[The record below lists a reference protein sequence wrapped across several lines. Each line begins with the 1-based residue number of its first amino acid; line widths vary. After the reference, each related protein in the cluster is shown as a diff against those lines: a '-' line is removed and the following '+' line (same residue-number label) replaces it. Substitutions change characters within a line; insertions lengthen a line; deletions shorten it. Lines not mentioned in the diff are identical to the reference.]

1 MKKILLALATLGV
14 LASAGSASTAW
25 SPVGTNVVASSPVAG
40 GGYPVP
46 PGSTKPLPG
55 TCGPQMLN
63 SNHSESWLAVK
74 PGTEDIV
81 GDSKFFIGKWSTFY
95 DFHLGS
101 YTILNGSPVSNN
113 QVQGYECTTVGTQN
127 MPPSWTMN
135 TDPNVDWDTQ
145 GRAYHDDPALQRVLG
160 GWPAPERRDRRVVLG
175 RHGRALGEGE
185 RRQGSGFDE
194 QPDEPHAGPRR
205 GQGMDRRQPH
215 RREREPGPRLRDVD
229 DLQRRVRWQQDH
241 GCRLARPGTDVLE
254 GRPADDAF
262 GDDAGEHLRL
272 SVCRFGRHGLRRL
285 RQRVRHDEQEP
296 GRPCLRDEVSRRRQY
311 VDPVH
316 ASRRPRSRTRTAT
329 SRRRTSG
336 TGSSRTSPP
345 ARPIRGTST

>member
-1 MKKILLALATLGV
+1 MRVQRAAARRGSMFLSAPGWRVGQAGLTPPGCRRTLSLGRPARLDTPGESKNEPHSDGYESISCSRRRRASLPARGRRGGEIVKKVLLALAGLGV
-14 LASAGSASTAW
+14 LASVGSASTTW
-25 SPVGTNVVASSPVAG
+25 SLVGTYVVASSSVAG

-101 YTILNGSPVSNN
+101 YTILNGAPVSNN

-145 GRAYHDDPALQRVLG
+145 GRAYMTTLPFNAFWEGGLHPNGEIDVSYSDD
-160 GWPAPERRDRRVVLG
+160 LG
-175 RHGRALGEGE
+175 RHWVKGNGGKALDSTNNQTSLTLGHVEDKEWIAVNHIFGN
-185 RRQGSGFDE
+185 
-194 QPDEPHAGPRR
+194 
-205 GQGMDRRQPH
+205 
-215 RREREPGPRLRDVD
+215 VN
-229 DLQRRVRWQQDH
+229 QDH
-241 GCRLARPGTDVLE
+241 V
-254 GRPADDAF
+254 
-262 GDDAGEHLRL
+262 
-272 SVCRFGRHGLRRL
+272 
-285 RQRVRHDEQEP
+285 
-296 GRPCLRDEVSRRRQY
+296 
-311 VDPVH
+311 
-316 ASRRPRSRTRTAT
+316 
-329 SRRRTSG
+329 
-336 TGSSRTSPP
+336 
-345 ARPIRGTST
+345 